1 MLAKRIIPC
10 LDVDHGKVKKGIN
23 FKNLVDVGSPVEIA
37 AEYELQG
44 ADELVFLDIT
54 ATLDQRKTMAETVE
68 EVSKQV
74 FMPLTVGG
82 GIKSEEAMHELL
94 QSGAD
99 KISLNSAAINDPELI
114 TDGAKRFGSQCI
126 VCAIDVKKDVGTGR
140 YQVYSKGGTEN
151 TGLDAIKW
159 AKKAV
164 DLGAGELLV
173 TSMDC
178 DGTKQGFDIDLYQ
191 QIGEAV
197 HVPIIAS
204 GGAGKKEDFLDVF
217 QKTPVTG
224 ALAASLFHFGELKI
238 EELKKYLEENGVNV
252 RR

>member
-1 MLAKRIIPC
+1 M
-10 LDVDHGKVKKGIN
+10 
-23 FKNLVDVGSPVEIA
+23 
-37 AEYELQG
+37 
-44 ADELVFLDIT
+44 DIT

-151 TGLDAIKW
+151 TGLDAINGPKKPLISVPENCLLRAW
-159 AKKAV
+159 TATGRNKDLILTFISKSARLFMFRSLHQEVQAKRKIFW
-164 DLGAGELLV
+164 
-173 TSMDC
+173 T
-178 DGTKQGFDIDLYQ
+178 FF
-191 QIGEAV
+191 
-197 HVPIIAS
+197 
-204 GGAGKKEDFLDVF
+204 KKR
-217 QKTPVTG
+217 P
-224 ALAASLFHFGELKI
+224 
-238 EELKKYLEENGVNV
+238 
-252 RR
+252 

>member
-37 AEYELQG
+37 AEYERQG

-54 ATLDQRKTMAETVE
+54 ATLDQRRTMAETVE
-68 EVSKQV
+68 EVSRQV

-82 GIKSEEAMHELL
+82 GIKSEDEMRELL

-114 TDGAKRFGSQCI
+114 TAGARRFGSQCI
-126 VCAIDVKKDVGTGR
+126 VCAIDVKKETGTGR

-151 TGLDAIKW
+151 TGLDAVKW
-159 AKKAV
+159 AEKAV

-178 DGTKQGFDIDLYQ
+178 DGTKQGFDIELYQ
-191 QIGEAV
+191 QICEAV
-197 HVPIIAS
+197 HVPVIAS

-238 EELKKYLEENGVNV
+238 GELKKYLEENGVNV

>member
-1 MLAKRIIPC
+1 M
-10 LDVDHGKVKKGIN
+10 
-23 FKNLVDVGSPVEIA
+23 
-37 AEYELQG
+37 
-44 ADELVFLDIT
+44 
-54 ATLDQRKTMAETVE
+54 
-68 EVSKQV
+68 
-74 FMPLTVGG
+74 
-82 GIKSEEAMHELL
+82 

-217 QKTPVTG
+217 QKTPITG